1 MTSRI
6 PKASSARRPRRGKH
20 EPDPAPDGLSNA
32 LQRDWAAFWRSDVA
46 LEQAPGR
53 RRRGRSVKARRTV
66 LPVPAP
72 PVEERRD
79 AAAAL
84 LEQLADLIADRV
96 AARLAPTAPV
106 PLDRWL
112 TAAQV
117 AELLGV
123 SARWAYDHV
132 EQLGGRR
139 LSRRCVRF
147 SEGAVRRH
155 LERRR

>member
-32 LQRDWAAFWRSDVA
+32 LQRDWAAFWHADVVPNEPA
-46 LEQAPGR
+46 GR
-53 RRRGRSVKARRTV
+53 GQRGRAVTARRSV
-66 LPVPAP
+66 LPSP
-72 PVEERRD
+72 PPPIEERRD

-96 AARLAPTAPV
+96 AARLAPVPPV

-132 EQLGGRR
+132 EQLGGRQ

>member
-1 MTSRI
+1 MTV
-6 PKASSARRPRRGKH
+6 
-20 EPDPAPDGLSNA
+20 D
-32 LQRDWAAFWRSDVA
+32 
-46 LEQAPGR
+46 
-53 RRRGRSVKARRTV
+53 
-66 LPVPAP
+66 
-72 PVEERRD
+72 
-79 AAAAL
+79 AL
-84 LEQLADLIADRV
+84 LEHLADLIADRV
-96 AARLAPTAPV
+96 AARLNGRPPVAPV

-132 EQLGGRR
+132 EQLGGRQ

-147 SEGAVRRH
+147 SEAAVRRH